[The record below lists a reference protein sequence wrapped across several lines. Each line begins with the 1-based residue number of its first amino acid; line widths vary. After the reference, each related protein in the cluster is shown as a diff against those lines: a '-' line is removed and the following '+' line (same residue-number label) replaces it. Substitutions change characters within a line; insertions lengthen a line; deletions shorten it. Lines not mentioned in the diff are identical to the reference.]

1 MSVLQVVLAEDD
13 SAIRALVAHH
23 LASEGFEV
31 TQVAD
36 GNMALRAARTVAD
49 LLILDL
55 GLPGIDGFEIARTLR
70 RECIN
75 VPIIMLTAR
84 NEEIDRVIGLE
95 LGADDYVCK
104 PFAPRELIARVKAV
118 IRRCVPLSQ
127 HRAAIRRFG
136 RLEIDESAREARV
149 DGVDVRLKPREFVLL
164 ATLAANP
171 GVALS
176 RRTLLEKAWGFDFTG
191 EERTVDV
198 HVRRVRRALEG
209 RYHLPPM
216 LQTVHGFGYKF
227 LRQ

>member
-1 MSVLQVVLAEDD
+1 MSVLQVVVAEDD
-13 SAIRALVAHH
+13 AAIRALVAHH
-23 LASEGFEV
+23 LEGEGYAV

-36 GNMALRAARTVAD
+36 GNLALRAARTLAD

-55 GLPGIDGFEIARTLR
+55 GLPGIDGLEIARTLR
-70 RECIN
+70 RESN
-75 VPIIMLTAR
+75 DVPIIIVTAR
-84 NEEIDRVIGLE
+84 AEEIDRVIGLE
-95 LGADDYVCK
+95 MGADDYVCK
-104 PFAPRELIARVKAV
+104 PFAPRELVARAKAV
-118 IRRCVPLSQ
+118 IRRCMPVTQ
-127 HRAAIRRFG
+127 HRAAIRKFG

-198 HVRRVRRALEG
+198 HVRRVRRTLEG
-209 RYHLPPM
+209 RYHLPPI

-227 LRQ
+227 IRQ